1 MGQADVNV
9 NLWLKDTKRFADLF
23 NAILFHGE
31 TVILPEEPSPQPGDN
46 RSQSSGRSG
55 EKCCKK
61 AIP

>member
-23 NAILFHGE
+23 NAILFQGKA
-31 TVILPEEPSPQPGDN
+31 VILPENSPQPGDN

>member
-31 TVILPEEPSPQPGDN
+31 TVILPENLPPQPGDN

>member
-31 TVILPEEPSPQPGDN
+31 TVILPENLHPSPETTAVSLQD
-46 RSQSSGRSG
+46 
-55 EKCCKK
+55 
-61 AIP
+61 A

>member
-31 TVILPEEPSPQPGDN
+31 TVILPENLHPARRQPQSVFRTLRG
-46 RSQSSGRSG
+46 
-55 EKCCKK
+55 KML
-61 AIP
+61 

>member
-31 TVILPEEPSPQPGDN
+31 TVILPENLHPSPETTAVVFRTLRG
-46 RSQSSGRSG
+46 
-55 EKCCKK
+55 KML
-61 AIP
+61 